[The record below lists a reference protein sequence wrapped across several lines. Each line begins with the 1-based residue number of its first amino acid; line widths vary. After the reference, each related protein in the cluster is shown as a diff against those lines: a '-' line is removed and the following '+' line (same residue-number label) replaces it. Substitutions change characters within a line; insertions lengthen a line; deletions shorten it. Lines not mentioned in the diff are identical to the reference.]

1 MLTASAGVMAVQ
13 EYSAVDVVDVSNAK
27 MSNSVGYDDMSSVK
41 DENMENNGTGLSTHV
56 ILYIVIGVCAVLG
69 IVLGIFRG
77 RKAAY
82 K

>member
-1 MLTASAGVMAVQ
+1 MLTASVMAVQ
-13 EYSAVDVVDVSNAK
+13 EFSAVDVVDVSNAK
-27 MSNSVGYDDMSSVK
+27 ISSNVGYDDMSSMK
-41 DENMENNGTGLSTHV
+41 DGNMENNGAGLSTHV

>member
-1 MLTASAGVMAVQ
+1 MITARAMVATADMS
-13 EYSAVDVVDVSNAK
+13 DFKVVD
-27 MSNSVGYDDMSSVK
+27 SVGYDDMSYIGNEEMGNS
-41 DENMENNGTGLSTHV
+41 NTGLSTHV

-77 RKAAY
+77 KKAAY